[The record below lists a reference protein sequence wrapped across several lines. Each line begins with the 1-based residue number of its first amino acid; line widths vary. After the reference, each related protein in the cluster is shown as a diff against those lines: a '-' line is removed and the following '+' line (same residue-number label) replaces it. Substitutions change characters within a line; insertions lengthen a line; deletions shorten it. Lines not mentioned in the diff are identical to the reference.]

1 MESQARNAGGDVDD
15 LDTVLSAAVLLHDNG
30 QSTDMTV
37 IAVHRLNRGL
47 GLSAR
52 LIPGWASML
61 VVGDGPVPPVRV
73 GAASPVGVNMRRVSA
88 AMRVIDRAEDGPLD
102 RRTVR
107 CALADA
113 GREGISSTL
122 AFTVACATGAAA
134 LSVVFG
140 VNDIRTIALVAVSAA
155 LGGVLRRL
163 LGRYGI
169 GVIAQMFT
177 AAIVA
182 GLGGAVATHLGLG
195 EAVGLAAV
203 CPAMV
208 LVPGPH
214 ILNGAMDLLALRMTL
229 GLARLGYATVLLGA
243 IAAGLV
249 LGLQLGGQTL
259 PLSSAD
265 VRVALYADVLAAGVA
280 AASYPVYF
288 SMPYRM
294 IGWSV
299 AAGMA
304 AHLVHWW
311 SMTVWHAS
319 LAVAAL
325 VSCLLVGTV
334 LAPVA
339 YLLRIPFA
347 AIGFAAVVALVPGM
361 YVFRTLAGLVQ
372 LTGNASPALVTATA
386 SNGAVAALVVAGM
399 AIGLAVPNHI
409 RNAILGARERRRVNT
424 FPTPGAQN

>member
-1 MESQARNAGGDVDD
+1 MDSPARDPAGTVED

-30 QSTDMTV
+30 QSTDMTLT
-37 IAVHRLNRGL
+37 AVDRLNRGL
-47 GLSAR
+47 GISAT
-52 LIPGWASML
+52 LIPSWSSML
-61 VVGDGPVPPVRV
+61 VIGDGPARPLGVR
-73 GAASPVGVNMRRVSA
+73 AAKPVGVNMRRVSA

-102 RRTVR
+102 RRVVGHE
-107 CALADA
+107 LDDA
-113 GREGISSTL
+113 ASQGSSSTP

-140 VNDIRTIALVAVSAA
+140 VNDIRTVVLVAVSAA

-163 LGRYGI
+163 LGRFGI
-169 GVIAQMFT
+169 GALAQAFT

-182 GLGGAVATHLGLG
+182 GLGGAVAAHLGLG
-195 EAVGLAAV
+195 DAVGLAAV
-203 CPAMV
+203 CSAMV

-214 ILNGAMDLLALRMTL
+214 ILNGAMDRLALRMTL
-229 GLARLGYATVLLGA
+229 GLSRLGYATLLLGA

-249 LGLQLGGQTL
+249 LGLRLGGQTL

-294 IGWSV
+294 IGWPV
-299 AAGMA
+299 AAGMVAHA
-304 AHLVHWW
+304 AHWW
-311 SMTVWHAS
+311 LITVWHTS

-325 VSCLLVGTV
+325 VSCLVVGTA
-334 LAPVA
+334 LAPIA

-372 LTGNASPALVTATA
+372 LTGSPSPSLLTDAASSGV
-386 SNGAVAALVVAGM
+386 VAALVVAGM
-399 AIGLAVPNHI
+399 AVGLAVPNHI
-409 RNAILGARERRRVNT
+409 RNAVLATRERRLSNT
-424 FPTPGAQN
+424 